1 MNINNYFD
9 KIVCINLERRK
20 DRWAEMN
27 KQFSKHG
34 LEVIRINAV
43 NGNPMGWT
51 RGKDFPGNKDGAL
64 GCTASHVNVYKMAKE
79 NGWKS
84 VLIIE
89 DDCEFIDNLNSVF
102 EKAISTLPEDWD
114 LLYFGGTHRTKRGQ
128 FIPESINEYFVKGKR
143 ILTTHCYAVKDTM
156 YDVILNRVLEKEPL
170 FENTIDGYLAVS
182 IQPICKTFAFHP
194 PIAWQKAGHSDV
206 QNGWR
211 DYPHL
216 KTGAFRG

>member
-1 MNINNYFD
+1 MIAQCSVD
-9 KIVCINLERRK
+9 K
-20 DRWAEMN
+20 
-27 KQFSKHG
+27 
-34 LEVIRINAV
+34 
-43 NGNPMGWT
+43 P
-51 RGKDFPGNKDGAL
+51 
-64 GCTASHVNVYKMAKE
+64 
-79 NGWKS
+79 S
-84 VLIIE
+84 VLFE
-89 DDCEFIDNLNSVF
+89 TFLRKVFFLNDAAVRQH
-102 EKAISTLPEDWD
+102 ILTNPEDWD
-114 LLYFGGTHRTKRGQ
+114 LLYFGGTHRTKKGQ